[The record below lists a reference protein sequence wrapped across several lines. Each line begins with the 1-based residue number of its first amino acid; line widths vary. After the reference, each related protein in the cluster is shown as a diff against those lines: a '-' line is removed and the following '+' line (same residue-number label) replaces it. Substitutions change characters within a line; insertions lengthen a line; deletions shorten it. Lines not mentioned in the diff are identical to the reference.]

1 MLPFDNAKKGFP
13 QSNQT
18 LDSKCQ
24 ISPPSNPH
32 GRLVSIFCHGTVSGL
47 CNRKKAPHSR
57 SAIRPN
63 VFGLVNFTHLHGLPA
78 DTREGKA
85 YPVIG
90 SNDGKLSAK
99 RDQFRQTPSFLPPAD
114 PANHQKCC
122 LHAPKMICAAN
133 AGKNTSCM
141 AGTILCTSLH
151 AKGNSP
157 SLRPTPP
164 QKPFSSQNAVILRC
178 TERDNDPVPVIRLIQ
193 HMESFFVKTAH
204 DAKKP
209 PYSPTKR
216 HKSTFS
222 ISNIKQRTLLMNSE

>member
-1 MLPFDNAKKGFP
+1 MAHEIVASASDPMPWLKSVLIIPCL
-13 QSNQT
+13 S
-18 LDSKCQ
+18 C
-24 ISPPSNPH
+24 
-32 GRLVSIFCHGTVSGL
+32 FCNH
-47 CNRKKAPHSR
+47 KKALHSR

-63 VFGLVNFTHLHGLPA
+63 VFGLVNSVHLHGLPA

-133 AGKNTSCM
+133 AGKNTSRM

-157 SLRPTPP
+157 LASSYTAAKTVL
-164 QKPFSSQNAVILRC
+164 FS
-178 TERDNDPVPVIRLIQ
+178 
-193 HMESFFVKTAH
+193 
-204 DAKKP
+204 
-209 PYSPTKR
+209 KR
-216 HKSTFS
+216 SDFTVHRK
-222 ISNIKQRTLLMNSE
+222 KQRSVTNPLFPSQT